1 MLLVTSCDLQ
11 KNRRGRWQ
19 EAVKGKF
26 NRKMLECVLKFFLST
41 QVVYK
46 SLRIGLPDE
55 IEDFQLGV
63 NFK

>member
-1 MLLVTSCDLQ
+1 MLLVTSYDLQ
-11 KNRRGRWQ
+11 KNGRDRWQ

>member
-1 MLLVTSCDLQ
+1 M
-11 KNRRGRWQ
+11 
-19 EAVKGKF
+19 KGKF